1 MSLKGLESLW
11 IKSISE
17 IINCADILS
26 IKLLGKV
33 VILTGL
39 DGDLNHYEM
48 SYSLPEVQLSI
59 YIQVLQIHNSYIKG
73 FTIIH
78 KICTLSI

>member
-1 MSLKGLESLW
+1 
-11 IKSISE
+11 
-17 IINCADILS
+17 LS

-48 SYSLPEVQLSI
+48 LYTLPLSTI
-59 YIQVLQIHNSYIKG
+59 YNNFRY
-73 FTIIH
+73 
-78 KICTLSI
+78 